1 MDPLLKEVIL
11 NKKIQSMIG
20 KSRYFFYT
28 VCLCWIIF
36 VKSFLIK
43 STKRVK
49 KSKRI
54 VENHD
59 ENLEE
64 IFFLD
69 EVEVGQLV
77 DRKKGE
83 LDDILRALE
92 KQAKFN

>member
-1 MDPLLKEVIL
+1 MDPLLKEIIL

-20 KSRYFFYT
+20 KSRYFFLY
-28 VCLCWIIF
+28 CLF
-36 VKSFLIK
+36 VWYYCVEFFLIK

-49 KSKRI
+49 KSKRM
-54 VENHD
+54 VENDD

-69 EVEVGQLV
+69 EGEVGQLV